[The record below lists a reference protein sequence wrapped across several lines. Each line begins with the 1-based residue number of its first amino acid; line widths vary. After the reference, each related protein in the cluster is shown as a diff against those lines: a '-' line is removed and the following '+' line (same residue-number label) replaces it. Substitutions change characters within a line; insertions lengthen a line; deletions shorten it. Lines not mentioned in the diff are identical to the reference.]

1 MDTSTNIYEDI
12 SARTGGDIYI
22 GVVGPVRTG
31 KSTFIKK
38 FMDTLV
44 IPNIKE
50 ENLRRRATDELPQSS
65 SGRTIMTTEPKFI
78 PEDAVHITV
87 GNTAHLKV
95 RMIDCVGYIVPSSL
109 GYIENDQPRMVK
121 TPWFEKEIPF
131 NLAAEIGTQK
141 VISEHSTI
149 GLVVTTDG
157 SISDIPREEYEGCE
171 ERVISELKEIE
182 KPFVVLLNCKNPQSD
197 KAKRLAEE
205 MSLKYGVSVL
215 PVNCMKLTEDEIR
228 GILEQV
234 LFSFPIKEVSF
245 DLPQWLNTLDKDH
258 PIRRSVFDHIKN
270 VTKDMKCVRDIF
282 RVAEKI
288 TENEHIESSK
298 VTAVNLSEG
307 SVTVRPYMKGDLFFK
322 VLGEKTG
329 IEMENESDLMNTI
342 VELTEM
348 KKKYMT
354 IKDALDEVEATGYGI
369 VTPTLDELTLEEP
382 EIMKQGGRYGVRLKA
397 SAPSIHMMK
406 ANINTEVAPIVGSES
421 QSEELVNY
429 LLKEFEE
436 NPSKIWESNIFGKSL
451 NELVNEGLHNKLYRM
466 PSDAR
471 MRIQETLE
479 KVINEG
485 CNGLICIIL

>member
-1 MDTSTNIYEDI
+1 MDKTTNIYEDI

-50 ENLRRRATDELPQSS
+50 ENMRQRATDELPQSS
-65 SGRTIMTTEPKFI
+65 GGRTIMTTEPKFI
-78 PEDAVHITV
+78 PEDAISITV
-87 GNTAHLKV
+87 SGTAHLKV

-121 TPWFEKEIPF
+121 TPWFDKEIPF
-131 NLAAEIGTQK
+131 NLAAELGTQK

-171 ERVISELKEIE
+171 ERVIKELREIN
-182 KPFVVLLNCKNPQSD
+182 KPFVVLLNCKKPQSEASQ
-197 KAKRLAEE
+197 KLANDLSE
-205 MSLKYGVSVL
+205 KYGVSVL
-215 PVNCMKLTEDEIR
+215 PVNCMKLTEEEIR
-228 GILEQV
+228 SILEKI
-234 LFSFPIKEVSF
+234 LFQFPVKELSF
-245 DLPQWLNTLDKDH
+245 DLPQWLNSLEKEH
-258 PIRRSVFDHIKN
+258 SVRRQVFDTIKDAS
-270 VTKDMKCVRDIF
+270 KDMKCVQDIYS
-282 RVAEKI
+282 VADKLGDCEYI
-288 TENEHIESSK
+288 DFAK
-298 VTAVNLSEG
+298 VSDVDLANG
-307 SVTVRPYMKGDLFFK
+307 SATIKPQLQSDLFFK
-322 VLGEKTG
+322 ILGEKTG
-329 IEMENESDLMNTI
+329 MAIENESDLMKNI
-342 VELTEM
+342 LELNEI
-348 KKKYMT
+348 KKKYMP

-369 VTPTLDELTLEEP
+369 VTPTLDELKLEEP
-382 EIMKQGGRYGVRLKA
+382 EIMKQGGRYGVRLRA

-436 NPSKIWESNIFGKSL
+436 NPSKIWDSNIFGKSL
-451 NELVNEGLHNKLYRM
+451 NALVNEGLHNKLYRM
-466 PSDAR
+466 PTDAR

>member
-1 MDTSTNIYEDI
+1 MDKTTNIYEDI

-50 ENLRRRATDELPQSS
+50 ENMRQRAMDELPQSS
-65 SGRTIMTTEPKFI
+65 GGRTIMTTEPKFI
-78 PEDAVHITV
+78 PEDAISITV
-87 GNTAHLKV
+87 SGKAHLKV

-131 NLAAEIGTQK
+131 NLAAELGTQK

-157 SISDIPREEYEGCE
+157 SISDIPRDEYEGCE
-171 ERVISELKEIE
+171 ERVVKELKEIN
-182 KPFVVLLNCKNPQSD
+182 KPFIVLLNCKKPQSD
-197 KAKRLAEE
+197 ASIKLARDL
-205 MSLKYGVSVL
+205 SQKYGVSAL
-215 PVNCMKLTEDEIR
+215 PVNCMKLTEEEIKS
-228 GILEQV
+228 ILEKI
-234 LFSFPIKEVSF
+234 LFQFPVKELSF
-245 DLPQWLNTLDKDH
+245 DLPQWLNSLEKEH
-258 PIRRSVFDHIKN
+258 PVRRRVFDTVKEAS
-270 VTKDMKCVRDIF
+270 KDMKCVQDIYT
-282 RVAEKI
+282 VAEKL
-288 TENEHIESSK
+288 EDCEHIDFAKVSS
-298 VTAVNLSEG
+298 VDLANGSAVI
-307 SVTVRPYMKGDLFFK
+307 RPQMHSDLFFK

-329 IEMENESDLMNTI
+329 IEIANESDLMKNI
-342 VELTEM
+342 LELNEI
-348 KKKYMT
+348 KKKYMP

-369 VTPTLDELTLEEP
+369 VTPTLDELKLEEP
-382 EIMKQGGRYGVRLKA
+382 EIMKQGGRYGVRLRA

-436 NPSKIWESNIFGKSL
+436 NPSKIWDSNIFGKSL
-451 NELVNEGLHNKLYRM
+451 NALVNEGLHNKLYRM